1 MSRLSLECTADTP
14 PSRTRMQS
22 GHSGIPMPDVE
33 HPSDTSDWEMEGY
46 EREEEEEDNDED
58 EERTDIVPSPTGFR
72 YNISRLSP
80 RARQMVKGLFNQT
93 RVKEPPQISL
103 ELCGVREEDPEGND
117 FFYAFQMHEV
127 VPCSVRIGSRRSG
140 RFSTPRCECPDA
152 RYQGVRP
159 CKHLV
164 WLFDKISKQALFDH
178 DPDSEL
184 TLTEFGYPEELGDP
198 FDQISQIG
206 LDILADDLRCDT
218 SEPDNDVIAPNPA
231 RVREAREMVAAVAGI
246 QPGELGE
253 YRLDLEDSYGRD
265 NTLIRRGDLGATLFS
280 LILASH
286 SLAEWVRSEL
296 SPSDP
301 AVDPFRSIQHR
312 VTRIVQRLDACSSA
326 REGGEPPD
334 AAERGWRRADRPR
347 NADWACV
354 QIQRSVK
361 KIEKLVSR
369 GSSPLTEPARASA
382 ARSLVVILKAVVNHR
397 DLYGPLIGDRDTG
410 FVHSALDLLADQSQF
425 VDALDEIMDRIGVR
439 GAPPSYV
446 AKMRHL
452 IARMRSGYHHDDDHH
467 HHEITLAGQQQQSQ
481 QEHVTPGKLSS
492 SSGRVETPP
501 LLLPD
506 QPQQQPE
513 LVPHPPTEPRGGDDV
528 STYSHVAA
536 VPDQPASTIRGRGRG
551 RGGGRGEGGRADR
564 GSSSSS
570 SSRGRGRGAKRT
582 VSPTGQPED
591 NRGVATK
598 RARGS

>member
-1 MSRLSLECTADTP
+1 MSRLSLECAASTTG
-14 PSRTRMQS
+14 SQTRMQS
-22 GHSGIPMPDVE
+22 VCASAPMPDSE
-33 HPSDTSDWEMEGY
+33 HPSDTRDWEMEGDD
-46 EREEEEEDNDED
+46 EDEEEEE
-58 EERTDIVPSPTGFR
+58 EEEGTDTVPSPTGLR

-80 RARQMVKGLFNQT
+80 RARQMVKGLFNQA

-103 ELCGVREEDPEGND
+103 ELCGIREEDPEGNG

-152 RYQGVRP
+152 RYQGARP

-164 WLFDKISKQALFDH
+164 WLFDRISKQALFDH

-184 TLTEFGYPEELGDP
+184 TLTEFGFPEELGDP

-206 LDILADDLRCDT
+206 LDILADDLRCDA
-218 SEPDNDVIAPNPA
+218 SEPDSDVIAPNPA

-246 QPGELGE
+246 QPGELDE
-253 YRLDLEDSYGRD
+253 YRPDLEVSYGRD
-265 NTLIRRGDLGATLFS
+265 TLIRRGDLGATLFS

-296 SPSDP
+296 NPSDP

-312 VTRIVQRLDACSSA
+312 VIHIIRQLDACSST
-326 REGGEPPD
+326 GGPPEEV
-334 AAERGWRRADRPR
+334 AEKGWWRRADGPR

-369 GSSPLTEPARASA
+369 GPSPLTESARSSA
-382 ARSLVVILKAVVNHR
+382 ARSLVVILKAVVSHR

-410 FVHSALDLLADQSQF
+410 FVHSALDMLADQSQF
-425 VDALDEIMDRIGVR
+425 IDALEEIMDRVGVR

-446 AKMRHL
+446 ANMRCL
-452 IARMRSGYHHDDDHH
+452 IERMRSHCTTEQRVDEASDPRR
-467 HHEITLAGQQQQSQ
+467 
-481 QEHVTPGKLSS
+481 V
-492 SSGRVETPP
+492 GRSETPP
-501 LLLPD
+501 LLPPD
-506 QPQQQPE
+506 QQP
-513 LVPHPPTEPRGGDDV
+513 PPPGISGN
-528 STYSHVAA
+528 
-536 VPDQPASTIRGRGRG
+536 ASVQFLTPVRPSSAIRGRG
-551 RGGGRGEGGRADR
+551 RGGG

-570 SSRGRGRGAKRT
+570 SQIGGGGRGRGGKGGRGAKRT
-582 VSPTGQPED
+582 VSPSSPPVDSPEI
-591 NRGVATK
+591 AAK